1 DREKMLEQVR
11 RTSKPCLIF
20 KVYGAS
26 RLCGSRQQ
34 MLDALRLVF
43 RYAKPT
49 DCVVI
54 GMFPK
59 YKEQVRENCELLVG
73 ALGLGS

>member
-1 DREKMLEQVR
+1 MLERVR

-26 RLCGSRQQ
+26 RKCGSPEQ
-34 MLDALRLVF
+34 MLEALRLVF
-43 RYAKPT
+43 RYAKPS

-59 YKEQVRENCELLVG
+59 YSEQVRENCRLVSQ
-73 ALGLGS
+73 ALAQSRPA